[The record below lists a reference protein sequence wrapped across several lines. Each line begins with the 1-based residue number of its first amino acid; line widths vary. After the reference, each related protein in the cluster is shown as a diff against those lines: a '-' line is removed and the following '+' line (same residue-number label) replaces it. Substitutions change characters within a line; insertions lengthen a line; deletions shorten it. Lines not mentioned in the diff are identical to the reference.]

1 MIIDNNK
8 SRGKVIVPAGEP
20 ILEAPPP
27 FTEANAS
34 SSSAH
39 TSGGGLAAARYQD
52 AAEPLPPREIDD
64 IPPEFSTWDAQYSRT
79 SRGDIVS
86 TQHIATPL
94 LADLTIL

>member
-8 SRGKVIVPAGEP
+8 SHGKGIVPAEEP
-20 ILEAPPP
+20 FLEAPPP

-34 SSSAH
+34 SSNAH
-39 TSGGGLAAARYQD
+39 TSGGGLAAARGHD
-52 AAEPLPPREIDD
+52 AAEPLLPREIDD

-86 TQHIATPL
+86 TQRIATPCL
-94 LADLTIL
+94 PT